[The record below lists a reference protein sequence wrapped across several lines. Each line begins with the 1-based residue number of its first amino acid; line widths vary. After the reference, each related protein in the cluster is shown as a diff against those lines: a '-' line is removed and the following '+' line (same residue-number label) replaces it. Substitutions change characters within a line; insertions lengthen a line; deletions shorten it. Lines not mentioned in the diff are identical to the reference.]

1 MRVKDTF
8 FAAKSRKGFRSCF
21 KVISLVLCV
30 DFKQVIGQEH
40 IKAHLQTSVANGR
53 VAHAQLFV
61 GKVGTGLLPMA
72 IAYASALLSKQYE
85 IGSPEYLLAKE
96 RVRKLEHPDLNFV
109 FPVNT
114 NDKVKKHPVS
124 DLFLKEWRTFV
135 AEKPYGSQF
144 EWLSSL
150 GIAKKQGNINVD
162 EALEMVKKLSLKSY
176 EGAYKIII
184 VWMADAMNIA
194 CANKILKLVEE
205 PPKNTVL
212 LLLTEKEEQL
222 INTIRSRCQKLDFPL
237 LSEAQ
242 IAKQL
247 VDYQNIESHTALSVS
262 RLAQG
267 DYNKALQILDDES
280 DDTVFEEWFLIWVR
294 NAFLAKGNKK
304 AIQALLKWSEDLAG
318 QGRETQK
325 KFLSYCMEFFR
336 QALLKNYG
344 AEPLVFFKANDAKFD
359 LNKFAP
365 FVHQNNIFEITEQL
379 QDASYHIERNGNAKI
394 IFADLS
400 IKLTRLI
407 HRKS

>member
-1 MRVKDTF
+1 MRLTAS
-8 FAAKSRKGFRSCF
+8 FA
-21 KVISLVLCV
+21 VNYLVLHV
-30 DFKQVIGQEH
+30 DFNQVIGQEH
-40 IKAHLQTSVANGR
+40 IKAHLQTSVDNGR

-61 GKVGTGLLPMA
+61 GKAGTGLLPMA
-72 IAYASALLSKQYE
+72 IAYASALLSAPHQK
-85 IGSPEYLLAKE
+85 GSPEYALTKE

-114 NDKVKKHPVS
+114 NDKIKKHPVS
-124 DLFLKEWRTFV
+124 DLFIKEWREFV
-135 AEKPYGSQF
+135 AHNPYGSSF

-150 GIAKKQGNINVD
+150 GIAKKQGNIKVD
-162 EALEMVKKLSLKSY
+162 EALEIVKKLSLKSY
-176 EGAYKIII
+176 EGGYKIII
-184 VWMADAMNIA
+184 IWMADTMNTD

-212 LLLTEKEEQL
+212 LLLTEKEEL
-222 INTIRSRCQKLDFPL
+222 ILNTIRSRCQKLDFPL

-242 IAKQL
+242 ISKQL
-247 VDYQNIESHTALSVS
+247 IDIQHIDPTKAQNIS

-267 DYNKALQILDDES
+267 DYDKALQLLDDDS
-280 DDTVFEEWFLIWVR
+280 DDGLFEQWFLTWVR

-304 AIQALLKWSEDLAG
+304 AIQALLKWSDDLAKE
-318 QGRETQK
+318 GRETQK
-325 KFLSYCMEFFR
+325 KFLSYCIEFFR

-344 AEPLVFFKANDAKFD
+344 AESLVFFKAHDAKFD

-379 QDASYHIERNGNAKI
+379 QDAAYHIERNGNAKI

-407 HRKS
+407 HKKQ

>member
-1 MRVKDTF
+1 M
-8 FAAKSRKGFRSCF
+8 
-21 KVISLVLCV
+21 
-30 DFKQVIGQEH
+30 DFNQIIGQEH
-40 IKAHLQTSVANGR
+40 IKAHLQTSVTNGR

-61 GKVGTGLLPMA
+61 GKVGVGILPMA
-72 IAYASALLSKQYE
+72 IAYASALLCKPYE
-85 IGSPEYLLAKE
+85 EGSPEYLMTKE
-96 RVRKLEHPDLNFV
+96 RVRKLAHPDLNFV

-114 NDKVKKHPVS
+114 NDKIRKHPVS
-124 DLFLKEWRTFV
+124 DLFIEEWRNFV
-135 AEKPYGSQF
+135 SENPYGSQF

-150 GIAKKQGNINVD
+150 GIEKKQGSIKVD
-162 EALEMVKKLSLKSY
+162 EALEIVKKMSLKSY
-176 EGAYKIII
+176 EGGYKIII
-184 VWMADAMNIA
+184 IWMADTMNTD

-212 LLLTEKEEQL
+212 LLLTEKEEQI

-237 LSEAQ
+237 LSELQ

-247 VDYQNIESHTALSVS
+247 IEIEGVETIKAQNVS

-267 DYNKALQILDDES
+267 DYNKALQLLDDES
-280 DDTVFEEWFLIWVR
+280 DDALFEQWFLTWVR

-304 AIQALLKWSEDLAG
+304 AIQALLKWSENLAG
-318 QGRETQK
+318 EGRETQK
-325 KFLSYCMEFFR
+325 KFLSYCIEFFR

-344 AEPLVFFKANDAKFD
+344 AESLVFFKSHDVKFD

>member
-1 MRVKDTF
+1 M
-8 FAAKSRKGFRSCF
+8 S
-21 KVISLVLCV
+21 V

-40 IKAHLQTSVANGR
+40 LKAHLQTSVDNGR

-61 GKVGTGLLPMA
+61 GNVGTGILPMA
-72 IAYASALLSKQYE
+72 IAYASALLCKQYQE
-85 IGSPEYLLAKE
+85 GSPEYLLSKE
-96 RVRKLEHPDLNFV
+96 RVRKLAHPDLNFV
-109 FPVNT
+109 FPVNK
-114 NDKVKKHPVS
+114 NDKIKKHPVS
-124 DLFLKEWRTFV
+124 DLFIQEWREFV
-135 AEKPYGSQF
+135 SANPYGSQF

-176 EGAYKIII
+176 EGGYKIII
-184 VWMADAMNIA
+184 VWMADAMNTA

-212 LLLTEKEEQL
+212 LLLTEKEERL

-237 LSEAQ
+237 LSESQ
-242 IAKQL
+242 IARQL
-247 VDYQNIESHTALSVS
+247 IDIQQIDKTKALNTS

-267 DYNKALQILDDES
+267 DYNKALQILDDDS
-280 DDTVFEEWFLIWVR
+280 DDTVFEQWFLTWVR

-344 AEPLVFFKANDAKFD
+344 AEPLVFFTPHDAKFE

-407 HRKS
+407 HKKS

>member
-1 MRVKDTF
+1 M
-8 FAAKSRKGFRSCF
+8 
-21 KVISLVLCV
+21 

-40 IKAHLQTSVANGR
+40 LKAHLQTSVTNGR

-72 IAYASALLSKQYE
+72 IAYASALLCRPHQK
-85 IGSPEYLLAKE
+85 GSPEYLLTKE
-96 RVRKLEHPDLNFV
+96 RVRKLAHPDLNFV

-114 NDKVKKHPVS
+114 NDKIKKHPVS
-124 DLFLKEWRTFV
+124 DLFLEEWRDFV
-135 AEKPYGSQF
+135 ATNPYGSQF

-176 EGAYKIII
+176 EGGYKIII
-184 VWMADAMNIA
+184 IWMADAMNTA
-194 CANKILKLVEE
+194 CSNKILKLVEE

-212 LLLTEKEEQL
+212 LLLTEKEERL

-237 LSEAQ
+237 LSESQISTHLIDNQQVEAVKAQ
-242 IAKQL
+242 SA
-247 VDYQNIESHTALSVS
+247 S

-267 DYNKALQILDDES
+267 DYNKAIQILDDHS
-280 DDTVFEEWFLIWVR
+280 DDSVFEKWFLIWVR

-344 AEPLVFFKANDAKFD
+344 AEPLVFFTPHDDQFD

-407 HRKS
+407 HRKP

>member
-1 MRVKDTF
+1 MTSNLQPKL
-8 FAAKSRKGFRSCF
+8 AAIFGLN
-21 KVISLVLCV
+21 SLVLRV

-40 IKAHLQTSVANGR
+40 IKAHLQTSVDNGR

-61 GKVGTGLLPMA
+61 GKAGTGILPMA
-72 IAYASALLSKQYE
+72 IAYASALLCKPHKE
-85 IGSPEYLLAKE
+85 GSPEYLLTKE
-96 RVRKLEHPDLNFV
+96 RVRKLAHPDLNFV
-109 FPVNT
+109 FPINT
-114 NDKVKKHPVS
+114 NDTIKKHPVS
-124 DLFLKEWRTFV
+124 DLFIDEWRSFV
-135 AEKPYGSQF
+135 AENPYGSQF

-162 EALEMVKKLSLKSY
+162 EALEMVKKLSLKAY
-176 EGAYKIII
+176 EGGYKIII
-184 VWMADAMNIA
+184 VWMADAMNTA

-205 PPKNTVL
+205 PPNNTVL
-212 LLLTEKEEQL
+212 LLLTEQEEQI

-242 IAKQL
+242 ISQHLIDNQGVVQPK
-247 VDYQNIESHTALSVS
+247 ALTTS

-267 DYNKALQILDDES
+267 DYNKALQILDEGS
-280 DDTVFEEWFLIWVR
+280 DDTVFEQWFLTWVR

-318 QGRETQK
+318 EGRETQK

-344 AEPLVFFKANDAKFD
+344 ADSLVFFTPHDTKFD

-394 IFADLS
+394 ILADLS

-407 HRKS
+407 HRKP

>member
-1 MRVKDTF
+1 MTSNLQRRFT
-8 FAAKSRKGFRSCF
+8 ACF
-21 KVISLVLCV
+21 VHYFLVLRV

-72 IAYASALLSKQYE
+72 IAYAKALLCKPHQE
-85 IGSPEYLLAKE
+85 GSEAYIRTQE
-96 RVRKLEHPDLNFV
+96 RVNKLAHPDLNFV

-124 DLFLKEWRTFV
+124 DMFIDDWRSFV
-135 AEKPYGSQF
+135 SNNPYGSQF

-150 GIAKKQGNINVD
+150 GIEKKQGTIKVD
-162 EALEMVKKLSLKSY
+162 EAQEIVKKLSLKSY
-176 EGAYKIII
+176 EGGYKIII
-184 VWMADAMNIA
+184 IWMADSMNTA

-212 LLLTEKEEQL
+212 LLLTENEQQI

-237 LSEAQ
+237 LSESQ
-242 IAKQL
+242 IARQLIEKQE
-247 VDYQNIESHTALSVS
+247 VESNKALNVS

-267 DYNKALQILDDES
+267 DYNKALQILDEEN
-280 DDTVFEEWFLIWVR
+280 DDTIFEEWFLVWVR

-304 AIQALLKWSEDLAG
+304 AIQALLKWSETLAS

-344 AEPLVFFKANDAKFD
+344 AEPLVFFKAQDANFD
-359 LNKFAP
+359 LKKFAP

-379 QDASYHIERNGNAKI
+379 QDATYHIERNGNAKI

-407 HRKS
+407 HRKP

>member
-1 MRVKDTF
+1 MRLTAS
-8 FAAKSRKGFRSCF
+8 FA
-21 KVISLVLCV
+21 VNYLVLHV
-30 DFKQVIGQEH
+30 DFNQVIGQEH
-40 IKAHLQTSVANGR
+40 IKAHLQTSVDNGR

-61 GKVGTGLLPMA
+61 GKAGTGLLPMA
-72 IAYASALLSKQYE
+72 IAYASALLSAPHQK
-85 IGSPEYLLAKE
+85 GSPEYVLTKE
-96 RVRKLEHPDLNFV
+96 RVRKLAHPDLNFV

-114 NDKVKKHPVS
+114 NDKIKKHPVS
-124 DLFLKEWRTFV
+124 DLFIKEWREFV
-135 AEKPYGSQF
+135 AHNPYGSSF

-150 GIAKKQGNINVD
+150 GIAKKQGNIKVD
-162 EALEMVKKLSLKSY
+162 EALEIVKKLSLKSY
-176 EGAYKIII
+176 EGGYKIII
-184 VWMADAMNIA
+184 IWMADTMNTD

-212 LLLTEKEEQL
+212 LLLTEKEEL
-222 INTIRSRCQKLDFPL
+222 ILNTIRSRCQKLDFPL

-242 IAKQL
+242 ISKQL
-247 VDYQNIESHTALSVS
+247 IDIQNIDPTKAQNIS

-267 DYNKALQILDDES
+267 DYDKALQLLDDDS
-280 DDTVFEEWFLIWVR
+280 DDGLFEQWFLTWVR

-304 AIQALLKWSEDLAG
+304 AIQALLKWSDDLAKE
-318 QGRETQK
+318 GRETQK
-325 KFLSYCMEFFR
+325 KFLSYCIEFFR

-344 AEPLVFFKANDAKFD
+344 AESLVFFKAHDAKFD

-379 QDASYHIERNGNAKI
+379 QDAAYHIERNGNAKI

-407 HRKS
+407 HKKQ

>member
-1 MRVKDTF
+1 MH
-8 FAAKSRKGFRSCF
+8 
-21 KVISLVLCV
+21 V

-40 IKAHLQTSVANGR
+40 IKAHLQTSVDNGR

-61 GKVGTGLLPMA
+61 GKAGVGILPMA
-72 IAYASALLSKQYE
+72 IAYSSALLCSPHEK
-85 IGSPEYLLAKE
+85 GSPEYLLTKE
-96 RVRKLEHPDLNFV
+96 RVRKLAHPDLNFV

-114 NDKVKKHPVS
+114 NDKIKKHPVS
-124 DLFLKEWRTFV
+124 DLFIQEWREFV
-135 AEKPYGSQF
+135 VNNPYGSSF

-150 GIAKKQGNINVD
+150 GIAKKQGNIKVD
-162 EALEMVKKLSLKSY
+162 EALQIVKKLSLKSY
-176 EGAYKIII
+176 EGGYKIII
-184 VWMADAMNIA
+184 IWMADTMNTD

-212 LLLTEKEEQL
+212 LLLTEDEEQIL
-222 INTIRSRCQKLDFPL
+222 NTIRSRCQKLDFPQ

-242 IAKQL
+242 IAQQL
-247 VDYQNIESHTALSVS
+247 VDFQNIGGDKALNIS

-267 DYNKALQILDDES
+267 DYNKALQLLDEES
-280 DDTVFEEWFLIWVR
+280 DDALSEQWFLNWVR

-325 KFLSYCMEFFR
+325 KFLTYCIEFFR

-344 AEPLVFFKANDAKFD
+344 AESLVFFKAHDAKFD

>member
-1 MRVKDTF
+1 MTF
-8 FAAKSRKGFRSCF
+8 RLNL
-21 KVISLVLCV
+21 LVLRV

-40 IKAHLQTSVANGR
+40 IKAHLQTSVDNGR

-72 IAYASALLSKQYE
+72 IAYASALLCKPYQE
-85 IGSPEYLLAKE
+85 GSPEYLLTKE
-96 RVRKLEHPDLNFV
+96 RVNKLAHPDLNFV

-114 NDKVKKHPVS
+114 NDKIKKHPVS
-124 DLFLKEWRTFV
+124 DLFIQEWREFV
-135 AEKPYGSQF
+135 ANNPYGSEF

-150 GIAKKQGNINVD
+150 GIAKKQGTIKVD
-162 EALEMVKKLSLKSY
+162 EALEIVKKLSLKSY
-176 EGAYKIII
+176 EGGYKIII
-184 VWMADAMNIA
+184 VWMADTMNTA

-212 LLLTEKEEQL
+212 LLLTEQEEQI

-237 LSEAQ
+237 LSETQ
-242 IAKQL
+242 IAQQL
-247 VDYQNIESHTALSVS
+247 VDKQNIDTNKALNVS

-267 DYNKALQILDDES
+267 DYNKALQILDDGS
-280 DDTVFEEWFLIWVR
+280 DDTIFEQWFLTWVR

-318 QGRETQK
+318 EGRETQK

-336 QALLKNYG
+336 QALLQNYG
-344 AEPLVFFKANDAKFD
+344 AQPLVFFEPHDKKFD
-359 LNKFAP
+359 LRKFAP

-379 QDASYHIERNGNAKI
+379 QDAAYHIERNGNAKI
-394 IFADLS
+394 ILADLS

-407 HRKS
+407 HRKQ